1 MRAALNLLHR
11 VGAEPVA
18 IGTLV
23 TEAATWRRELG
34 DTVELVHALGA
45 IPVFRRDA
53 SGVLVEDWDGGGE
66 PDGLAIAHL
75 SGAAAAAE
83 P

>member
-1 MRAALNLLHR
+1 MRAALNLLNR

-23 TEAATWRRELG
+23 TEAATWRRLLG
-34 DTVELVHALGA
+34 DTVALVHALGA

-53 SGVLVEDWDGGGE
+53 TGALVEDWDGGGE
-66 PDGLAIAHL
+66 PDGLAIAPAGVTATSAHD
-75 SGAAAAAE
+75 
-83 P
+83 